1 MNAERIRELFMEG
14 VSQQIDVREYRG
26 GYLVTTPIT
35 LADGAPFQVRA
46 DFDGEDVTLNDLG
59 QVAGEL
65 DAAGFD
71 ITSQSG
77 EKHWS
82 HVLQSVGFAPA
93 IGADPWEL
101 ALTAPRELFGAAVLS
116 LADVAASA
124 DGLRVLS
131 ASYRPKTLQER
142 LVRSVHAAAP
152 EARINQRARMR
163 MRGGGERQVSFSA
176 STVHTAYV
184 QAITASQGPYV
195 TTEHWAP
202 SRTRSSSRNAVW
214 WSSMGRCVRW
224 RHGRGRESARLPRWC
239 QGPTRTRPPVS
250 SSVRLPDLFSASGP
264 T

>member
-184 QAITASQGPYV
+184 QAITASQGPYAGYDRALGTFTHAIV
-195 TTEHWAP
+195 EPKRRVVVFDGSLREMDAWQRAGISEVATLVPGADP
-202 SRTRSSSRNAVW
+202 DAAARVILRSA
-214 WSSMGRCVRW
+214 
-224 RHGRGRESARLPRWC
+224 A
-239 QGPTRTRPPVS
+239 
-250 SSVRLPDLFSASGP
+250 
-264 T
+264 